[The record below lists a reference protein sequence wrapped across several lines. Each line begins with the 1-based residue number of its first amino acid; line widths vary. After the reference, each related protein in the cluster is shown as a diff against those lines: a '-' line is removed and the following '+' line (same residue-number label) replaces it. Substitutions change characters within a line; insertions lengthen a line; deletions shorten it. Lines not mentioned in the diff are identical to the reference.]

1 MTKEEAKKIYDKLF
15 ADPND
20 KAEAFD
26 KLAEL
31 YFYSNFGTASKTEID
46 ILMFSLYLEQILNS
60 SPDDFTT
67 YSDYTLSKQLGI
79 TQSKVCNMKVKK
91 ELIYPYEDFDWKKM
105 LLAVSKN
112 VIVEDQRIKLYIPDR
127 NVYLEIKNAVE
138 SNGGFVDV
146 TLTGNLLVLRQA
158 YFLDLLVAIS
168 ENIDKKTIKKELAD
182 ILKKNA
188 DITIAETDA
197 IGKALLNQTP
207 KLIIDLLGEC
217 IPVFGGVIKCIGE
230 NVLEAIKK
238 DSEVS

>member
-1 MTKEEAKKIYDKLF
+1 MTKEEAKKIYNQLF

-26 KLAEL
+26 KLAEM
-31 YFYSNFGTASKTEID
+31 YYYSNFGTASKTEID
-46 ILMFSLYLEQILNS
+46 TLMFSLYLEQILNIS
-60 SPDDFTT
+60 QGDFSA

-79 TQSKVCNMKVKK
+79 TQSKVSNLKVKK
-91 ELIYPYEDFDWKKM
+91 ELIYPYKNFNWKET
-105 LLAVSKN
+105 LLAISKN
-112 VIVEDQRIKLYIPDR
+112 VIIEDHRIKLYIPDR

-138 SNGGFVDV
+138 SNGGFIDV
-146 TLTGNLLVLRQA
+146 TLTGNLLVLRTA

-168 ENIDKKTIKKELAD
+168 ENKDKKSIKKDLVA

-188 DITIAETDA
+188 DINIAETET
-197 IGKALLNQTP
+197 IGKALLKQTP
-207 KLIIDLLGEC
+207 KFLIDLLGEC

-238 DSEVS
+238 DNG